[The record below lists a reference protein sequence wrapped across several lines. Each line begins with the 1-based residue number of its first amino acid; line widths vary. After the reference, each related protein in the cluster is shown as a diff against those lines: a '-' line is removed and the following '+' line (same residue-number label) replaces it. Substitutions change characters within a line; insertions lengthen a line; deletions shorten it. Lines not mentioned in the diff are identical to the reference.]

1 MKTLP
6 TWHATWKLIRFHPR
20 SYIVFSVLYLILF
33 GSRVIPGLIV
43 QHIFDGLTGSAPAR
57 IGASQPAGVWTL
69 LGLLAA
75 VGVARIVIDFTRVYG
90 EETFRCYGWAL
101 LRRNLMLNVLRRP
114 GADTIKISTG
124 DALSRLR
131 WDVMELSDWPSWL
144 PYLGGHAIF
153 AVVATAIMLTI
164 NVRITLVAVL
174 PMLGVVAIVHWSRNR
189 LLKYNHASMDTTS
202 AVNGFLGEIL
212 DAVQA
217 VKVADAER
225 DVVVHFHELDEV
237 RRQTMLRFT
246 VFMAILNW
254 AHTNIADLGLGLVL
268 LIAGQAM
275 QGQGDARFTVGDFTL
290 FVTYLQL
297 MIDLPATLGG
307 FMADYQIQQ
316 VSIKR
321 MLELQPDA
329 PPETLVE
336 HGPVYQRETYPGA
349 AYVPKTEAHRLDTL
363 QATGLTYTYPGAEH
377 GIRDISLRLERG
389 SLTIIT
395 GRIGSGKTTLLR
407 VLLGLLPKE
416 SGEIRWNDDPVADP
430 ASFLIPPRCAYTA
443 QVPALFS
450 ETLKENL
457 LMGLPEDRVNL
468 ESALYRAVMEQ
479 DIPALEE
486 GLETPVGPRG
496 VRLSGGQVQ
505 RAAAARMF
513 VREPELLVF
522 DDLSSALDVETEKQL
537 WQRVFE
543 REDTTCLVVS
553 HRKAAL
559 RRADHIIVLR
569 EGRIEAEGTLEKLL
583 ESSAEMQYLWQ
594 GESDNGW
601 TV

>member
-1 MKTLP
+1 M
-6 TWHATWKLIRFHPR
+6 
-20 SYIVFSVLYLILF
+20 VFF

-43 QHIFDGLTGSAPAR
+43 QRIFDRLTGSVPAQ
-57 IGASQPAGVWTL
+57 IGAGQPAGVWTL

-75 VGVARIVIDFTRVYG
+75 VGVARIVTDFTRVYG

-101 LRRNLMLNVLRRP
+101 LRKNLLLNVLRRP
-114 GADTIKISTG
+114 GADMLKISTG

-144 PYLGGHAIF
+144 PYLTGHVIF
-153 AVVATAIMLTI
+153 AVVATTIMLTI

-174 PMLGVVAIVHWSRNR
+174 PLLGVVAIVHFGRNR
-189 LLKYNHASMDTTS
+189 LLKYNHASMDATS

-225 DVVVHFHELDEV
+225 DVVDHFHTLDEA
-237 RRQTMLRFT
+237 RRKSMLRFT
-246 VFMAILNW
+246 VFSALLDW

-275 QGQGDARFTVGDFTL
+275 QGQGDARFTIGDFTL

-307 FMADYQIQQ
+307 FLADYQIQQ
-316 VSIKR
+316 VSIQR

-336 HGPVYQRETYPGA
+336 HGPVYQREAHPGA
-349 AYVPKTEAHRLDTL
+349 VHVPRTEAHRLNTL
-363 QATGLTYTYPGAEH
+363 HAAGLTYTYPGSEH
-377 GIRDISLRLERG
+377 GIHDISLHLKRG
-389 SLTIIT
+389 SFTVIT

-416 SGEIRWNDDPVADP
+416 SGDIRWNETPVADP
-430 ASFLIPPRCAYTA
+430 ATFLIPPRCAYTA

-450 ETLKENL
+450 ETLKENI
-457 LMGLPEDRVNL
+457 LMGLPEDKVDL
-468 ESALYRAVMEQ
+468 ESAIHRAVMEQ
-479 DIPALEE
+479 DIPTLEK
-486 GLETPVGPRG
+486 GLDTPVGPRG
-496 VRLSGGQVQ
+496 VRLSGGQAQ

-522 DDLSSALDVETEKQL
+522 DDLSSALDVETERQL

-543 REDTTCLVVS
+543 QQDTTCLVVS

-559 RRADHIIVLR
+559 RRADHIVILL
-569 EGRIEAEGTLEKLL
+569 EGGIEAEGTLETLL
-583 ESSAEMQYLWQ
+583 ESSAEMRHLWH
-594 GESDNGW
+594 GEAI
-601 TV
+601 